1 MSSSVRRFGFV
12 SREIIPFVN
21 EWDEAGTFPR
31 HLYRSVAELGAT
43 GLGYRIEHRLGDPA
57 QLVARSA
64 IALPM
69 PRLAPVINSVL
80 CFSELIGDCPMFW
93 ILPRLVVC
101 PAEVLRPVAGIRR
114 PDLHPRRSNLTQDRP
129 TGAP

>member
-1 MSSSVRRFGFV
+1 MSSSVWRFGFV

-31 HLYRSVAELGAT
+31 HLYRSVAELCA
-43 GLGYRIEHRLGDPA
+43 
-57 QLVARSA
+57 
-64 IALPM
+64 
-69 PRLAPVINSVL
+69 
-80 CFSELIGDCPMFW
+80 MFW